1 MKPAILISRTLS
13 DEAIALARQ
22 RAVVDLHAGDAP
34 LPKPE
39 LIARLKDKEGLVCL
53 ITDRI
58 DAEVLAAGPRLR
70 VVANVAVGYD
80 NIDVAAASARKIVVT
95 NTPEV
100 LTETTADFAWAL
112 LMAVARRVVEA
123 DQYVR
128 AGRFSRWELLIFLG
142 GDVHGKTLGVMGF
155 GRIGKAVARRARG
168 FGMRIVYH
176 DAVRADAA
184 SERELGA
191 TFVDKATLLGESDFV
206 TLHVPL
212 LPETRHLIDAAELR
226 MMKRTAYLVNAARG
240 PVVNEAA
247 LAQALSEGWI
257 AGAGLDVYEEE
268 PKIHPGL
275 LNLPNVVLAP
285 HIASAS
291 IETRVKMAT
300 LAVENCLAV
309 LEGKPP
315 RTPVN
320 PEVLRSGGRGRLPT

>member
-1 MKPAILISRTLS
+1 MKPAILISRTLP
-13 DEAIALARQ
+13 DEALALARQ
-22 RAVVDLHAGDAP
+22 RAAVDLHAGAHP

-53 ITDRI
+53 ITDTI
-58 DAEVLAAGPRLR
+58 DAEVLASAPRLR

-80 NIDVAAASARKIVVT
+80 NIDVAAASARRVIVT

-112 LMAVARRVVEA
+112 LMAVARRVTEA

-128 AGRFSRWELLIFLG
+128 AGRFNRWELMLFLG
-142 GDVHGKTLGVMGF
+142 GDIHGKTLGILGF

-168 FGMRIVYH
+168 FNMRILYH

-184 SERELGA
+184 TERELGA
-191 TFVDKATLLGESDFV
+191 TFVDKTTLLGESDFV
-206 TLHVPL
+206 TVHAPL
-212 LPETRHLIDAAELR
+212 LPETRHLIDIAELR
-226 MMKRTAYLVNAARG
+226 LMKRTAYLVNAARG
-240 PVVNEAA
+240 PIVNEAA
-247 LAQALSEGWI
+247 LVQALGEGWI

-268 PKIHPGL
+268 PKIHPRL
-275 LNLPNVVLAP
+275 LSFPNVVLAP

-291 IETRVKMAT
+291 IETRLRMTT

-315 RTPVN
+315 LTPVN
-320 PEVLRSGGRGRLPT
+320 PEVLAT

>member
-22 RAVVDLHAGDAP
+22 RAVVDLHAGNAP

-39 LIARLKDKEGLVCL
+39 LIARLEDKEGLVCL

-58 DAEVLAAGPRLR
+58 DAEVLAAAPRLR

-80 NIDVAAASARKIVVT
+80 NIDVAEASARKIVVT

-247 LAQALSEGWI
+247 LVQALSEGWI

-275 LNLPNVVLAP
+275 LSLPNVVLAP

-320 PEVLRSGGRGRLPT
+320 PEVLRSGGRGTLPT

>member
-1 MKPAILISRTLS
+1 MKPAILISRTLPE
-13 DEAIALARQ
+13 DAVALAKQ
-22 RAVVDLHAGDAP
+22 GATVDLHGDANP
-34 LPKPE
+34 LARSE
-39 LIARLKDKEGLVCL
+39 LIARLKDKDGLVCL

-58 DAEVLAAGPRLR
+58 DAEVLASAPRLK

-80 NIDVAAASARKIVVT
+80 NIDVAAATARGVVVT

-100 LTETTADFAWAL
+100 LTETTADFAWTL

-128 AGRFSRWELLIFLG
+128 AGKFTRWEFMLLIG
-142 GDVHGKTLGVMGF
+142 GDIHDRTLGILGL
-155 GRIGKAVARRARG
+155 GRIGRAVARRARG
-168 FGMRIVYH
+168 FNMRILYH

-184 SERELGA
+184 VERELGA
-191 TFVDKATLLGESDFV
+191 TFVDNATLLRESDFV

-212 LPETRHLIDAAELR
+212 LTETRHLIDTAELKL
-226 MMKRTAYLVNAARG
+226 MKRTAYLVNASRG

-247 LAQALSEGWI
+247 LVQALREGWI

-268 PKIHPGL
+268 PKVHPGL
-275 LNLPNVVLAP
+275 LSLPNVVLAP

-291 IETRVKMAT
+291 AETRVKMSS

-309 LEGKPP
+309 LAGKRPA
-315 RTPVN
+315 TPVN
-320 PEVLRSGGRGRLPT
+320 PEVLKK

>member
-1 MKPAILISRTLS
+1 MKPAILISRTLPE
-13 DEAIALARQ
+13 DAVALAKQ
-22 RAVVDLHAGDAP
+22 GATVDLHGDANP
-34 LPKPE
+34 LARPE
-39 LIARLKDKEGLVCL
+39 LIARLKDKDGLVCL

-58 DAEVLAAGPRLR
+58 DAEVLASAPRLK

-80 NIDVAAASARKIVVT
+80 NIDVAAATARGVVVT

-100 LTETTADFAWAL
+100 LTETTADFAWTL

-128 AGRFSRWELLIFLG
+128 AGKFTRWEFMLLIG
-142 GDVHGKTLGVMGF
+142 GDIHDRTLGILGL
-155 GRIGKAVARRARG
+155 GRIGRAVARRARG
-168 FGMRIVYH
+168 FNMRILYH

-184 SERELGA
+184 VERELGA
-191 TFVDKATLLGESDFV
+191 TFVDNATLLRESDFV

-212 LPETRHLIDAAELR
+212 LTETRHLIDTAELKL
-226 MMKRTAYLVNAARG
+226 MKRTAYLVNASRG

-247 LAQALSEGWI
+247 LVQALREGWI

-268 PKIHPGL
+268 PKVHPGL
-275 LNLPNVVLAP
+275 LSLPNVVLAP

-291 IETRVKMAT
+291 AETRVNMSS

-309 LEGKPP
+309 LAGKRPA
-315 RTPVN
+315 TPVN
-320 PEVLRSGGRGRLPT
+320 PEVLKK